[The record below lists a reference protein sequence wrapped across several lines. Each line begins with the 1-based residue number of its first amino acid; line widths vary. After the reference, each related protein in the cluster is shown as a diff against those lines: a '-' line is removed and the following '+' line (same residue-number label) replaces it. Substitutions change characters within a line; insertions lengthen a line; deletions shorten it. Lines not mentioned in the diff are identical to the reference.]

1 MEIKQPKITPRQL
14 SMYTEPV
21 TDIYRELE
29 RNIFVMFAKRLKSSQ
44 DYGHDLTLQ
53 WQLEKMNDLRLI
65 NDENIKLLS
74 QATGLA
80 TDEIRNAIT
89 TVGHESVASVDY
101 EVKGARTILPPPTS
115 LDLRLEAFVS
125 QTFREYNNYVNQTL
139 ITTNFGMGSATVA
152 YQNIIEE
159 TAAKAISGQLSINQ
173 ALSETMVKWSD
184 AGLKSG
190 FIDKGGNQWGL
201 QRYAETVLRSTVNR
215 TYNETRTARMN
226 EYDYEFVLVNSY
238 SNARPA
244 CAMIQGGVVSMNEV
258 SSRPEY
264 PSIYQFGYGQPD
276 GIRGINCRHILYPFD
291 PDININNE
299 PQIEPEEAIKRGELV
314 QGQRS
319 IEREIRSAKQSKD
332 IVTAIGQDKDIQKY
346 SQKVRDKQRKLR
358 EYIKKHDLPRQR
370 QREQI
375 K

>member
-1 MEIKQPKITPRQL
+1 
-14 SMYTEPV
+14 MYTEPV

-80 TDEIRNAIT
+80 TDEIRNAIK

-101 EVKGARTILPPPTS
+101 EVKGARKILPPPTS

-139 ITTNFGMGSATVA
+139 ITTNFGMGSATAA
-152 YQNIIEE
+152 YQKIIEE